1 LVSSDPPPPQA
12 LSLLCFHFVYSTTM
26 FAARI
31 ARRRTVSAGGIT
43 ARRAMSNA
51 TAETWL
57 DREISRLSSKSL
69 GDIHAMRYRKEKMMT
84 SDLSTMI
91 ALHRY
96 VSVSRYYYF
105 SSFALV
111 MDIKYFTILYMDLT
125 FS

>member
-12 LSLLCFHFVYSTTM
+12 LSLLRFHFVYSTTM
-26 FAARI
+26 FAATAARI
-31 ARRRTVSAGGIT
+31 ARRRTVSAGGIA

-57 DREISRLSSKSL
+57 DKEISRFSSKSL
-69 GDIHAMRYRKEKMMT
+69 GDIRAMRHRKEKST

-96 VSVSRYYYF
+96 ISVSRYYYF
-105 SSFALV
+105 FLP
-111 MDIKYFTILYMDLT
+111 LL
-125 FS
+125 